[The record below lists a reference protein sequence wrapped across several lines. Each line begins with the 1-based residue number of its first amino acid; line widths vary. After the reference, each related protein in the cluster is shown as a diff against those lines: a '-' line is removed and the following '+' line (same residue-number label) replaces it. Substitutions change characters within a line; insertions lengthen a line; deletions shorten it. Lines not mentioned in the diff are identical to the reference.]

1 MPVSFAEINR
11 QKSQSLLE
19 VTRLSR
25 SLPPGQQAHLQ
36 SRLGPLRDLLARN
49 HRLLGFHLAAV
60 REVSDLMVGV
70 LNNAESDGTY
80 GQHPMRRG
88 ARGMS
93 SAIRT
98 IGLGIWAVIVAL
110 GATYM
115 AATWNS
121 GATVELVRNEQKP
134 SGLEFRRP
142 AAITVPM
149 IDDGELRGY
158 VVAKVVF
165 TADAG
170 ELHAFPNGSAAL
182 RSR

>member
-1 MPVSFAEINR
+1 MPDTATAAGVAGAFRAALDRLENLVAAENEALEARIPVRFAETNR

-80 GQHPMRRG
+80 GQHPTRRG
-88 ARGMS
+88 A
-93 SAIRT
+93 
-98 IGLGIWAVIVAL
+98 
-110 GATYM
+110 
-115 AATWNS
+115 
-121 GATVELVRNEQKP
+121 
-134 SGLEFRRP
+134 P
-142 AAITVPM
+142 A
-149 IDDGELRGY
+149 
-158 VVAKVVF
+158 
-165 TADAG
+165 
-170 ELHAFPNGSAAL
+170 
-182 RSR
+182 

>member
-1 MPVSFAEINR
+1 MRPASSLPELDAAGYRMRQAPAKPQEMPDTATATGVAGAFGAALDRLENLVAAENEALEARVPVSFAEINR

-25 SLPPGQQAHLQ
+25 SLPAGQQAHLQ

-88 ARGMS
+88 A
-93 SAIRT
+93 
-98 IGLGIWAVIVAL
+98 
-110 GATYM
+110 
-115 AATWNS
+115 
-121 GATVELVRNEQKP
+121 
-134 SGLEFRRP
+134 P
-142 AAITVPM
+142 A
-149 IDDGELRGY
+149 
-158 VVAKVVF
+158 
-165 TADAG
+165 
-170 ELHAFPNGSAAL
+170 
-182 RSR
+182 